1 MTRPKYARVDA
12 NQKENIAGL
21 IALGFVVWDISSV
34 GGEVSDL
41 MIWGYDAISGCE
53 RWLAA
58 EDKVP
63 GGKLTP
69 KQRGFLEHHPKAG
82 IRFETVEDVLRAFG
96 RLREDEEIAPVL
108 PNASARSSPYEQ
120 AAAVVAVWQATGG
133 ECPQIDELQRLIA
146 KMIRTA
152 VELGKD

>member
-1 MTRPKYARVDA
+1 MRPKYAKVDA

-41 MIWGYDAISGCE
+41 MIWGYDAVAGCE

-69 KQRGFLEHHPKAG
+69 KQRGFLERHPKAG

-96 RLREDEEIAPVL
+96 RLREDDAEIVPEL
-108 PNASARSSPYEQ
+108 PNSHER
-120 AAAVVAVWQATGG
+120 AAAVVAVWQASGG
-133 ECPQIDELQRLIA
+133 ECPQLEDLQRLIA
-146 KMIRTA
+146 LMIRTA
-152 VELGKD
+152 VAEERAKR